1 MDHLLKKAQDTFMPG
16 VEFEIER
23 WWSGIMGFC
32 P

>member
-1 MDHLLKKAQDTFMPG
+1 MEHLVKQVQETFMPG
-16 VEFEIER
+16 VEFEIDR